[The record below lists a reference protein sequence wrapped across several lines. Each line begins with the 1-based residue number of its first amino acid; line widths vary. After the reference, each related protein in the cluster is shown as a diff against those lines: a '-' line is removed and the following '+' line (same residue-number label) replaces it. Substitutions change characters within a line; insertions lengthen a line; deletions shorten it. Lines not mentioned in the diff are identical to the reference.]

1 MAPSS
6 DLATANV
13 CALVQTLHAHVAI
26 FPEQARFDLSLTVR
40 LLRAAADACLRL
52 KQLSLVTSDPFIDV
66 SGHGALPCLSPHQL
80 PSLSFKVGCLM
91 KRPSVPVACAVCFA
105 GIVKLS

>member
-13 CALVQTLHAHVAI
+13 CALVQTLHTDI
-26 FPEQARFDLSLTVR
+26 TTCLDEPTCDLSLIPR

-52 KQLSLVTSDPFIDV
+52 EHLSLATSDPYIDV
-66 SGHGALPCLSPHQL
+66 GGRGALPCLSPHQS
-80 PSLSFKVGCLM
+80 PAPF
-91 KRPSVPVACAVCFA
+91 P
-105 GIVKLS
+105 